1 MGKKDANKPRGRMS
15 AYVYFVQ
22 NCREEHKKTNPG
34 ESVVFTEFSK
44 ECSAK
49 WKVITPKDKKMFEE
63 MAKKDKVRYDREMKT
78 YVPVGDDITSKGRKR
93 KTKDPN
99 APKRPTTGFF
109 FFCQDERPAIRAANP
124 SWTIGLVAKE
134 LGRKWETCKTKPKYD
149 SLAKKDKLRY
159 EKEMA
164 AYNAGE
170 AKKAKSSTKSVAAA
184 VESSGEEE
192 EDDEEDDDEEEE
204 EEDDE

>member
-1 MGKKDANKPRGRMS
+1 MS

-22 NCREEHKKTNPG
+22 HCREEHKKTNPG

-49 WKVITPKDKKMFEE
+49 WKTIAPKDKKMFED
-63 MAKKDKVRYDREMKT
+63 MAKKDKVRYDREMKS
-78 YVPVGDDITSKGRKR
+78 YVPTGDDGKRKR

-99 APKRPTTGFF
+99 APKRATTGFF

-134 LGRKWETCKTKPKYD
+134 LGRKWETCKNKPKYD
-149 SLAKKDKLRY
+149 VLAKKDKLRY

-164 AYNAGE
+164 AYNAG
-170 AKKAKSSTKSVAAA
+170 AKKAKSSAAA

-192 EDDEEDDDEEEE
+192 DDDDEEEE
-204 EEDDE
+204 EDDDDEEEEEDDE